1 MTAPTTMQWLRT
13 AVDRVAVGSSRL
25 ALHSARRTAQRAR
38 TAFQRSRGWVGDSKN
53 TADKLLRLALL
64 LGAAALT
71 RKIGTKIGM
80 WAYHRLESGAWSW
93 LLWATAITWTIA
105 AYRTGRDDWTPKGTA
120 PADEEPAEDQPDTDE
135 PETAT
140 ESAPAGPP
148 LPTIA
153 DLRVSL
159 AKVGTPHAHVAVLA
173 TDLGTTPDRVREA
186 LDKQE
191 IPVEPVRMQGR
202 GTSTGVKGGP
212 AAHPALTPRPADVAV
227 VAAGQPGNNNSN
239 NGYVLVPDHIN
250 PVRTHVVWRTAPTE
264 PIKD

>member
-13 AVDRVAVGSSRL
+13 AIDRVAVGSSRL
-25 ALHSARRTAQRAR
+25 ALHSARRTVQRAC

-71 RKIGTKIGM
+71 RKIGTKTAL
-80 WAYHRLESGAWSW
+80 WAYHRVESGAWWW
-93 LLWATAITWTIA
+93 LLWAAAITWAIA
-105 AYRTGRDDWTPKGTA
+105 AYRAGHPDWKPKHA
-120 PADEEPAEDQPDTDE
+120 EPAGADPGDEQSETGE
-135 PETAT
+135 PEQAV
-140 ESAPAGPP
+140 EKAPAGPP

-153 DLRVSL
+153 DLRVAL
-159 AKVGTPHAHVAVLA
+159 ARVGTPHAHVAVLA
-173 TDLGTTPDRVREA
+173 THIGTTPERVREA
-186 LDKQE
+186 LDAQQ

-212 AAHPALTPRPADVAV
+212 AAHPALAPRPDDVAV

-250 PVRTHVVWRTAPTE
+250 PVRTHVVWDTSDTNLV
-264 PIKD
+264 KD